1 MEKEYPEHRDKE
13 LEDCI
18 HEAIESGNKVW
29 VIGDIHGYR
38 KTLEAL
44 VSRLDLQENDILI
57 CLGDMV
63 DRGPDSVGVVELFM
77 NQGNW
82 YALLGNHEEMMMI
95 DWSKTNGFGNYSTNG
110 FWSSEKPLSR
120 EKMLEIMGF
129 MRSLPTEIV
138 LDRFR
143 LVHAGYAD
151 MPYSTSLD
159 EQTDEQRL
167 WSRDVFTVAYP
178 LDPDRT
184 IIVGHTI
191 IQNYG
196 FVDDAD
202 VYGTVGSN
210 VSFHDR
216 DAGWSITKGDYFVIN
231 CEEIECDTGNHIF
244 QLVDKG
250 SNTVLA
256 KIKLPISD

>member
-1 MEKEYPEHRDKE
+1 MHKKYPEHRDRE
-13 LEDCI
+13 LEDRI
-18 HEAIESGNKVW
+18 QGAIDSGNKVW
-29 VIGDIHGYR
+29 VIGDVHGYR
-38 KTLEAL
+38 RSLERL
-44 VSRLDLQENDILI
+44 VSQLDLEENDILI

-63 DRGPDSVGVVELFM
+63 DRGPDSVGVVELFID
-77 NQGNW
+77 QENW
-82 YALLGNHEEMMMI
+82 YSLLGNHEEMMVI
-95 DWSKTNGFGNYSTNG
+95 DWSKTNGFGNYSSNG
-110 FWSSEKPLSR
+110 FWSSETRLSR
-120 EKMLEIMGF
+120 AKMLKVIGF
-129 MRSLPTEIV
+129 VRSLPSEIV

-196 FVDDAD
+196 VVDDD
-202 VYGTVGSN
+202 TVWYSSRLLLDGRPS
-210 VSFHDR
+210 
-216 DAGWSITKGDYFVIN
+216 AIGI
-231 CEEIECDTGNHIF
+231 DTGIF
-244 QLVDKG
+244 LKENYNPRITAIELRSGAVVSQKRINPEKDCKRK
-250 SNTVLA
+250 N
-256 KIKLPISD
+256 

>member
-95 DWSKTNGFGNYSTNG
+95 DWSKTNGF
-110 FWSSEKPLSR
+110 
-120 EKMLEIMGF
+120 
-129 MRSLPTEIV
+129 
-138 LDRFR
+138 
-143 LVHAGYAD
+143 
-151 MPYSTSLD
+151 
-159 EQTDEQRL
+159 
-167 WSRDVFTVAYP
+167 
-178 LDPDRT
+178 
-184 IIVGHTI
+184 
-191 IQNYG
+191 
-196 FVDDAD
+196 
-202 VYGTVGSN
+202 
-210 VSFHDR
+210 
-216 DAGWSITKGDYFVIN
+216 
-231 CEEIECDTGNHIF
+231 
-244 QLVDKG
+244 
-250 SNTVLA
+250 
-256 KIKLPISD
+256 